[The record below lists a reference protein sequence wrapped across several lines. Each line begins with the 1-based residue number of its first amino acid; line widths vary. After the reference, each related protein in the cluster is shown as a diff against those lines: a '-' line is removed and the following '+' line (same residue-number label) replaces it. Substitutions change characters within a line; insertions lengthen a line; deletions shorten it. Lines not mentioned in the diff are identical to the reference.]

1 MSRDGFEIC
10 RLLHLR
16 IEDVRRRE
24 KCHFIWHN
32 GIMSTIVEIDK
43 AGRIVVP
50 KKLRD
55 ALHLAPG
62 TQLKVERSGDGLVL
76 RPSSTQAQ
84 LVIENGVPLI
94 YAAGQANVPVLTNE
108 MVNALIEAGRQARE
122 RQVLGLDQDMS
133 NQDAGDDLH
142 EETA

>member
-1 MSRDGFEIC
+1 MSC
-10 RLLHLR
+10 
-16 IEDVRRRE
+16 IEDMYKQE
-24 KCHFIWHN
+24 KCHFLWHN

-62 TQLKVERSGDGLVL
+62 TQLKLERSGDGLVL
-76 RPSSTQAQ
+76 RPNSTQAQ

-94 YAAGQANVPVLTNE
+94 YAAGQANVSVLTVD
-108 MVNALIEAGRQARE
+108 MVNALIEAGRQERE
-122 RQVLGLDQDMS
+122 RQVLGLDEDTS
-133 NQDAGDDLH
+133 DDLH